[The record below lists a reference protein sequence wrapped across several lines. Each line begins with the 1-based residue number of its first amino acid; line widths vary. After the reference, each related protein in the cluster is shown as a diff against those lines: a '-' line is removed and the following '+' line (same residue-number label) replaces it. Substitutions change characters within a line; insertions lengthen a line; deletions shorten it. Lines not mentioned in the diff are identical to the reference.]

1 MKTYQAVRA
10 EIAKLEKQ
18 AEELRRQELR
28 NVIAQV
34 RQAIA
39 EYGLTAADL
48 GLAGAKL
55 RGAGRGKGGKR
66 AASRAAGAGVAKYRD
81 PKTGQTWTGR
91 GRPPAWI
98 ADAKNRDAF
107 LIDAGAA
114 PQPAARKARTAKP
127 VVARRPAAGKARAA
141 KSGRKAAKAVTA
153 KVRKARAATK
163 TGAVEIESGV
173 AVQ

>member
-1 MKTYQAVRA
+1 MKTYQAMRA
-10 EIAKLEKQ
+10 QIAKLERE
-18 AEELRRQELR
+18 AEELRRQELK
-28 NVIAQV
+28 NIIAQV
-34 RQAIA
+34 RQAISD
-39 EYGLTAADL
+39 YGLTAADL
-48 GLAGAKL
+48 GLAG
-55 RGAGRGKGGKR
+55 RGRKSAGRKAP
-66 AASRAAGAGVAKYRD
+66 AAPRSVGQAKYRD

-98 ADAKNRDAF
+98 ASAKNRDAF
-107 LIDAGAA
+107 LIDAVAA

-127 VVARRPAAGKARAA
+127 DVARRPAAGKARAA